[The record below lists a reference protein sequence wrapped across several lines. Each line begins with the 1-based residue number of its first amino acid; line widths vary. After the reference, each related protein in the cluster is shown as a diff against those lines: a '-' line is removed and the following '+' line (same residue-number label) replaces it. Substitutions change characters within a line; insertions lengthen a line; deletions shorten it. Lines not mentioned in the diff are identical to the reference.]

1 MFVSTGESEEEEEE
15 DQEAR
20 LERKYPNLTRGRT
33 ASYDDDDDDVPPP
46 IPPRPPETF
55 ARVPPSPPPEE
66 EDEIPPPPPPD
77 SLPPGPPKMHPAPSD
92 LEEDHLAKRI
102 KLSDTNEVVEN
113 DEYGFQVNAH
123 GSESEDEKPSPEKNG
138 EVEVLE
144 ESGSEEEVPPP
155 IPARSHSLTPERTT
169 AVYIG
174 TEAGGTDIY
183 SENPRLENGA
193 SHFLGVR
200 GGGQRITPPLENHTG
215 ESSEIPPQIPPKQNQ
230 RRPPPPKPPRD
241 NIDEEEQAL
250 LSELNELERLVS
262 RTSSAELRG
271 TTLDEESER
280 GVARESPPP
289 PRTEEPAEVAPAAR
303 DQLRP
308 VPKEEEPST

>member
-1 MFVSTGESEEEEEE
+1 MFVFTGESEEEEE

-20 LERKYPNLTRGRT
+20 LERKYPNLTRGLT
-33 ASYDDDDDDVPPP
+33 GSYDDDDDDVPPP
-46 IPPRPPETF
+46 IPPRPPETY
-55 ARVPPSPPPEE
+55 ARIPPSPSPEE
-66 EDEIPPPPPPD
+66 EDEIPPPPPD

-92 LEEDHLAKRI
+92 LEEEHLAKRI
-102 KLSDTNEVVEN
+102 KLSDANKVVEN
-113 DEYGFQVNAH
+113 DEYGFQVNAE
-123 GSESEDEKPSPEKNG
+123 GSESEEEKPSPEKNG

-144 ESGSEEEVPPP
+144 ESGSEDESPPP
-155 IPARSHSLTPERTT
+155 IPARNHSLTPERTT
-169 AVYIG
+169 AAYVG
-174 TEAGGTDIY
+174 TETGRMDVY

-193 SHFLGVR
+193 SHFLGAR

-215 ESSEIPPQIPPKQNQ
+215 ESSEIPPQIPPKQTQ

-262 RTSSAELRG
+262 RTSSSELTG
-271 TTLDEESER
+271 ATPEEESER
-280 GVARESPPP
+280 SVPRESPPP
-289 PRTEEPAEVAPAAR
+289 PRTAEPAEVAPATR

-308 VPKEEEPST
+308 VPEEEPST